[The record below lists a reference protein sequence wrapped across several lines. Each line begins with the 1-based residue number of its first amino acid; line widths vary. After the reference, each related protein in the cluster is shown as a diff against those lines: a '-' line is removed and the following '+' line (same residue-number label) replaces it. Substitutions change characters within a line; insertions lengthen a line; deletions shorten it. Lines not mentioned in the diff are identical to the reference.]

1 MLFLLRFTGLDKH
14 FFALD
19 FFTLL
24 PKARDLKAWKA
35 ARFSL
40 DPDCLT
46 CWSASLISSAS
57 ACKAF
62 VSFSSRGVLTN
73 PSSSKIFLVL
83 GLCITVFN
91 ICAFFLVWPEAHVTL
106 HQFRIFLRF
115 CFEIQVIHLL
125 SRNCSL
131 LPFHGV
137 FSLILL
143 FFRLSSSAARLCSLI
158 SFALL
163 PFWAFFMVNEPCVC
177 RQESDSRLC
186 FRFSLVFSIN
196 FSRFFS

>member
-1 MLFLLRFTGLDKH
+1 MGAWEPYFPTRLLRFTSLDKH

-46 CWSASLISSAS
+46 CWSPSLISSAS
-57 ACKAF
+57 AFKAF

-83 GLCITVFN
+83 GLCITVLN
-91 ICAFFLVWPEAHVTL
+91 ICFFSWCDRKFMSHFVSSAFFWGSVLKSRWFVCCQEIALFCLFTVSSHSFSYFFVFLLRLHVSVL
-106 HQFRIFLRF
+106 W
-115 CFEIQVIHLL
+115 
-125 SRNCSL
+125 SL
-131 LPFHGV
+131 L
-137 FSLILL
+137 
-143 FFRLSSSAARLCSLI
+143 
-158 SFALL
+158 
-163 PFWAFFMVNEPCVC
+163 
-177 RQESDSRLC
+177 LC
-186 FRFSLVFSIN
+186 FLSGLSLWWMSHVFADRSQILG
-196 FSRFFS
+196 FVFAFL